1 MRGKQSKNMFDKI
14 IIKGAREHN
23 LKNVDLELPRNKFI
37 VFTGLSGS
45 GKSTLAFDTIFAEGQ
60 RRYLESLSSYAR
72 QFLGQMEKPDVDS
85 IEGLSPAI
93 SIDQKAASH
102 NPRST
107 VGTVTE
113 IYDYLRVLFARIGVP
128 HCPVGGEPITKL
140 SVEQMVERVLDLGE
154 GEKIKILAP
163 VVRGRKGEYHT
174 LFENLFKQG
183 FSKARV
189 NGRIRKLDRKIE
201 LARYEQHSIEVL
213 IDEVEI
219 SSENISRITDDI
231 EQSLK
236 LADGLVMIA
245 HQKIEQTFNQKLSCP
260 IHGVSLPEIEPRI
273 FSFNSPYGACPECD
287 GLGVKKEIDANL
299 IVPDKN
305 LSITQGAIMPLSY
318 KPNNYYGVVLRA
330 AADRLGFSEHT
341 PISNMPPERL
351 NDILYGTGDI
361 QTLRIRYWTHGHANT
376 FWINFE
382 GVIPLLERRYRQ
394 TESDNVRREIERY
407 MSQTPCPLCRGARLK
422 QESLLVKIDDQNI
435 SQVTAMSVAKAL
447 EFFQKLELSKRET
460 LIAEKILKEIK
471 NRLNFLSNV
480 GLDYLTLD
488 RAAFTLAGGE
498 AQRIRLAS
506 QIGSGLVG
514 VLYILDE
521 PSIGLHARDNIR
533 LLETLKNL
541 RDLGNTVLVIEHD
554 EETMREADLVVDI
567 GPGAGK
573 SGGRIVVQGKLEDL
587 IKTPESITGQYLSG
601 EKQIE
606 IPQERRR
613 IRDQYLTIIGA
624 GENNLKNLTVHFP
637 LGVFVGITG
646 VSGSGKSTLVNEI
659 LYKALA
665 RKLMGA
671 LERPGKHARIEGGEH
686 LNKVIIIDQS
696 PIGRTPRSNPATYT
710 NVFSP
715 IREFFSKTKEARM
728 RGYMPGRF
736 SFNVSGG
743 RCDHCNGD
751 GSIKIEMHFMPDV
764 YIPCDVC
771 AGKRFNRETLEVK
784 FKNKNIAEVLE
795 MTVDEALEFFRDIP
809 KIADILTILQDV
821 GLGYIHL
828 GQAATTLSGG
838 EAQRVKLAEELARRS
853 TGKTLYILD
862 EPTTGLH
869 FDDIKKLLAVLQ
881 RLVDSGNTV
890 VIIEHNLDVIKQV
903 DHVIDLGPEG
913 GDNGGRVMA
922 TGTPEDIA
930 KIEKSYT
937 GKYLEKVLKK

>member
-1 MRGKQSKNMFDKI
+1 MYEKI
-14 IIKGAREHN
+14 IIRGAREHN
-23 LKNVDLELPRNKFI
+23 LKNINLELPRNKLI
-37 VFTGLSGS
+37 VFTGISGS

-85 IEGLSPAI
+85 VEGLSPAI
-93 SIDQKAASH
+93 SIDQKATSH

-113 IYDYLRVLFARIGVP
+113 IYDYLRVLFARIGTP

-140 SVEQMVERVLDLGE
+140 SAEQMVERVLDLGE
-154 GEKIKILAP
+154 GEKVKILAP
-163 VVRGRKGEYHT
+163 IVRGRKGEYHT

-183 FSKARV
+183 FTQARV
-189 NGRIRKLDRKIE
+189 NGKIRKLDRKIE
-201 LARYEQHSIEVL
+201 LPRYKQHTIEVL
-213 IDEVEI
+213 IDELEI
-219 SSENISRITDDI
+219 SSENIGRLSEDI

-236 LADGLVMIA
+236 LADGLVTIV
-245 HQKIEQTFNQKLSCP
+245 HQKKEETFNQKLSCP
-260 IHGVSLPEIEPRI
+260 THGASIPEIEPRI

-287 GLGVKKEIDANL
+287 GLGSKKEIDPNL
-299 IVPDKN
+299 IVPDKS

-318 KPNNYYGVVLRA
+318 KANNYYGVVLRA

-341 PISNMPPERL
+341 PISNMTPERL

-361 QTLRIRYWTHGHANT
+361 QTLRIRYWTHGQART

-382 GVIPLLERRYRQ
+382 GIIPLLERRYAR

-407 MSQTPCPLCRGARLK
+407 MSQRPCQGCLGARLK
-422 QESLLVKIDDQNI
+422 KESLLVKIANKNI
-435 SQVTAMSVAKAL
+435 AEITSMSVIQAL
-447 EFFQKLELSKRET
+447 GFFENLKLTKREI

-471 NRLNFLSNV
+471 NRLQFLVNV

-488 RAAFTLAGGE
+488 RPAFTLAGGE

-521 PSIGLHARDNIR
+521 PSIGLHARDNKR

-541 RDLGNTVLVIEHD
+541 RDLGNTVLIIEHD
-554 EETMREADLVVDI
+554 EETMRQADLVVDI

-573 SGGRIVVQGKLEDL
+573 NGGRVVAQGNIADL

-606 IPQERRR
+606 IPQERRK
-613 IRDQYLTIIGA
+613 IRNQYLTVIGA

-637 LGVFVGITG
+637 LGVFVGVTG

-715 IREFFSKTKEARM
+715 IRELFSKTKEARR
-728 RGYMPGRF
+728 RGYLPGRF
-736 SFNVSGG
+736 SFNVPGG
-743 RCDHCNGD
+743 RCDHCHGD

-771 AGKRFNRETLEVK
+771 EGCRFNRETLEVK
-784 FKNKNIAEVLE
+784 YKEKTIAEVLE
-795 MTVDEALEFFRDIP
+795 MTVDEALEFFQDIP

-828 GQAATTLSGG
+828 GQSATTLSGG

-881 RLVDSGNTV
+881 RLVDAGNTV

-913 GDNGGRVMA
+913 GDDGGQVIA

-930 KIEKSYT
+930 KIERSYT
-937 GKYLEKVLKK
+937 GKYLRKVLKN